1 MTRPLPRPDGRPSP
15 GGTARRPTDLAGV
28 RAVVHRHGLPAAI
41 LAAGAALQA
50 LLWSRQGIFG
60 HQFDMLLSGLEVL
73 STGDL
78 PPVAGDGFTPGALLP
93 LLAAGPLALW
103 PDYRAPG
110 LLAGLSHFVAVAV
123 LSLCIGR
130 ALGARFLVAW
140 LAVYWLSPWRLVFG
154 GLAWEPAYAVLPA
167 ALHLASAYRLRERA
181 HPGWSLLH
189 GATLTIAVQLH
200 AACFALTVLTA
211 LLAAGRRV
219 HLHVR
224 GALVGALA
232 GGLTL
237 IPTAQALIAGDLPRI
252 LPANPGDLPRVLV
265 GIMNVPMSLT
275 HWFRLGSPHLELWL
289 ETAAEAETAFARGL
303 TGAVVAASTLSV
315 GLALFASRRWFG
327 RRPHRDPD
335 RRTSPADRL
344 RADAGWCFAA
354 LCTAVAVSPAPI
366 RGWDP
371 LNAVHAVGRPVGA
384 VIAAGAVSAALAL
397 FAARRR
403 FRRRSPGRPTLSGI
417 GPRPGG
423 GSTSAAASRPRRD
436 RASGISPRPGG
447 GSTGGYRRGSP
458 ADWLRA
464 YAGWCLAALCTAAAL
479 SPAPVM
485 ALHMPF
491 ALPAACLPVAA
502 WVHAAFSAPSV
513 LPRAT
518 AVAFI
523 LLEVAVVLLLAF
535 GHPSYTHA
543 PVDTL
548 ERINRDV
555 PDAVRELVP

>member
-1 MTRPLPRPDGRPSP
+1 MILGV
-15 GGTARRPTDLAGV
+15 GT
-28 RAVVHRHGLPAAI
+28 
-41 LAAGAALQA
+41 ALQA
-50 LLWSRQGIFG
+50 LLWSRQGIAG

-73 STGDL
+73 ATGDL

-93 LLAAGPLALW
+93 LLAAAPLALW

-110 LLAGLSHFVAVAV
+110 LLAGLSHFAAVAV
-123 LSLCIGR
+123 LSGCIGR
-130 ALGARFLVAW
+130 ALGARFLTAW

-154 GLAWEPAYAVLPA
+154 GLAWEPAYAALPA
-167 ALHLASAYRLRERA
+167 ALHLASAFRLRERA

-189 GATLTIAVQLH
+189 GAVLTLAVQLH
-200 AACFALTVLTA
+200 TACFTLMVLTA
-211 LLAAGRRV
+211 LLAAGRRI

-224 GALVGALA
+224 GALVGALV

-252 LPANPGDLPRVLV
+252 LPGNPGDLPRVLA
-265 GIMNVPMSLT
+265 GFMNVSMSLT

-289 ETAAEAETAFARGL
+289 ETATEAETAFARGV

-315 GLALFASRRWFG
+315 GLALFASWRWFRRRPPREPG
-327 RRPHRDPD
+327 RRA
-335 RRTSPADRL
+335 SPADRL
-344 RADAGWCFAA
+344 SADAGWCFAA
-354 LCTAVAVSPAPI
+354 LCTAFAVSPAPV

-371 LNAVHAVGRPVGA
+371 LHAVHAAGRPAGL
-384 VIAAGAVSAALAL
+384 VIAAVSAALAL

-403 FRRRSPGRPTLSGI
+403 FRRRPPREPGRIRHP
-417 GPRPGG
+417 
-423 GSTSAAASRPRRD
+423 SAAMRRE
-436 RASGISPRPGG
+436 
-447 GSTGGYRRGSP
+447 TGGARRGSP

-464 YAGWCLAALCTAAAL
+464 YAGWCLAALCAAAAL

-502 WVHAAFSAPSV
+502 WVHAAFSSPSV
-513 LPRAT
+513 LPRAA
-518 AVAFI
+518 AVAFV
-523 LLEVAVVLLLAF
+523 LLEIAVVLLLAF
-535 GHPSYTHA
+535 GHPSYTLA

-548 ERINRDV
+548 ELINRDV
-555 PDAVRELVP
+555 PDAVRRLVP

>member
-1 MTRPLPRPDGRPSP
+1 MTRPLPLPAGRPSP
-15 GGTARRPTDLAGV
+15 GDAARRPTDPAGV

-41 LAAGAALQA
+41 LGAGTALQV

-140 LAVYWLSPWRLVFG
+140 LAVYWLSPWRLIFG

-167 ALHLASAYRLRERA
+167 ALHLASAFRLRERA

-200 AACFALTVLTA
+200 AACFTLTVLTA

-327 RRPHRDPD
+327 RRPPRDPD

-371 LNAVHAVGRPVGA
+371 LHAVHAVGRPVGA

-397 FAARRR
+397 LAARRR
-403 FRRRSPGRPTLSGI
+403 FRRRRPGRPTLSEI
-417 GPRPGG
+417 G
-423 GSTSAAASRPRRD
+423 RR
-436 RASGISPRPGG
+436 AGG